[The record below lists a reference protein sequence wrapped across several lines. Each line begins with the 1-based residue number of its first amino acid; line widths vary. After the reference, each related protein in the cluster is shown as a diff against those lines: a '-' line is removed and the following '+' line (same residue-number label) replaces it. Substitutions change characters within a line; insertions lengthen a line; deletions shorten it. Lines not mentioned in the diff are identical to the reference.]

1 MYLFIEKGMRG
12 VFCIAKRC
20 SKANNKY
27 MKSFDNSKLS
37 KYMMYLDANN
47 LYIYEQWVT
56 IFLIV
61 SLNV

>member
-1 MYLFIEKGMRG
+1 
-12 VFCIAKRC
+12 
-20 SKANNKY
+20 
-27 MKSFDNSKLS
+27 MKSFDNSKSS

-56 IFLIV
+56 IFLTV